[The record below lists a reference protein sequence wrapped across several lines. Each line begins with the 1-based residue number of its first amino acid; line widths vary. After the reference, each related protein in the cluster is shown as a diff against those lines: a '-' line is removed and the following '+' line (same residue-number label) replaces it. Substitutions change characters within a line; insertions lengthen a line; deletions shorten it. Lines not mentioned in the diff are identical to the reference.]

1 MRKDQ
6 AIVTDNAANIVCAVA
21 MMGLTHV
28 SCFAHIINFASQ
40 AGLKLPNIACL
51 LGRVRHIAKFFHRSM
66 TATRILKEKQKLL
79 QLKAH
84 KLTIDVVTWWNSA
97 LEMLECFLE
106 QQPAISAALLSPEVH
121 SNEKD
126 LCSLKEEDITDAED
140 VVRALKP
147 MKTATQAMSE
157 EKSPTLSVIAPLHAL
172 LLKEMTSLPEDSKVV
187 KDIKH
192 EVKKNLST
200 R

>member
-1 MRKDQ
+1 M
-6 AIVTDNAANIVCAVA
+6 
-21 MMGLTHV
+21 
-28 SCFAHIINFASQ
+28 
-40 AGLKLPNIACL
+40 
-51 LGRVRHIAKFFHRSM
+51 RHIAKFFHRST

-84 KLTIDVVTWWNSA
+84 KLTIDVVTQWNSA
-97 LEMLECFLE
+97 LEMLERFLE
-106 QQPAISAALLSPEVH
+106 QQPAISAALLSPEVRR
-121 SNEKD
+121 NEKD

-157 EKSPTLSVIAPLHAL
+157 GKSPTLSVIAPLHAL
-172 LLKEMTSLPEDSKVV
+172 LLKEMTSLKVV
-187 KDIKH
+187 KDIKD
-192 EVKKNLST
+192 EIKKNLST

>member
-1 MRKDQ
+1 M
-6 AIVTDNAANIVCAVA
+6 
-21 MMGLTHV
+21 
-28 SCFAHIINFASQ
+28 
-40 AGLKLPNIACL
+40 
-51 LGRVRHIAKFFHRSM
+51 RHIAKFFHRST

-84 KLTIDVVTWWNSA
+84 KLTIDVVTQWNSA
-97 LEMLECFLE
+97 LEMLERFLE
-106 QQPAISAALLSPEVH
+106 QQPAISAALLSPEVRR
-121 SNEKD
+121 NEKD

-157 EKSPTLSVIAPLHAL
+157 GKSPTLSVIAPLHAL
-172 LLKEMTSLPEDSKVV
+172 LLKEMTSLKVV
-187 KDIKH
+187 KDIKD
-192 EVKKNLST
+192 EIKKNLRS

>member
-1 MRKDQ
+1 MG
-6 AIVTDNAANIVCAVA
+6 TDEKRPSHCDRQCSKYGPCGCDDGANH
-21 MMGLTHV
+21 LTLLCTH
-28 SCFAHIINFASQ
+28 HQPRLASR
-40 AGLKLPNIACL
+40 LKLPNIARL
-51 LGRVRHIAKFFHRSM
+51 LGRVRHIAKFFHRST

-84 KLTIDVVTWWNSA
+84 KLTIDVVTQWNSA
-97 LEMLECFLE
+97 LEMLERFLE
-106 QQPAISAALLSPEVH
+106 QQPAISAALLSPEVRR
-121 SNEKD
+121 NEKD

-157 EKSPTLSVIAPLHAL
+157 GKSPTLSVIAPLHAL
-172 LLKEMTSLPEDSKVV
+172 LLKEMTSLKVV
-187 KDIKH
+187 KDIKD
-192 EVKKNLST
+192 EIKKNLRS

>member
-1 MRKDQ
+1 M
-6 AIVTDNAANIVCAVA
+6 
-21 MMGLTHV
+21 
-28 SCFAHIINFASQ
+28 
-40 AGLKLPNIACL
+40 
-51 LGRVRHIAKFFHRSM
+51 RHIAKFFHRST

-84 KLTIDVVTWWNSA
+84 KLTIDVVTQWNSA
-97 LEMLECFLE
+97 LEMLERFLE
-106 QQPAISAALLSPEVH
+106 QQPAISATLLSPEVRR
-121 SNEKD
+121 NEKD

-157 EKSPTLSVIAPLHAL
+157 GKSPTLSVIAPLHAL
-172 LLKEMTSLPEDSKVV
+172 LLKEMTSLKVV
-187 KDIKH
+187 KDIKD
-192 EVKKNLST
+192 EIKKNLRS